1 MLLRGPGATR
11 TEEEG
16 AQPREGAVIDGRRD
30 KRSST
35 PPSATT
41 VTSDSLESAFR
52 AKYQLR
58 STERLNAA
66 MANVPTLFAI
76 P

>member
-1 MLLRGPGATR
+1 LARR
-11 TEEEG
+11 YEEEG
-16 AQPREGAVIDGRRD
+16 VPPSQGVVIDGRRD

-52 AKYQLR
+52 AMYQLR

-66 MANVPTLFAI
+66 MANVLTLFAI